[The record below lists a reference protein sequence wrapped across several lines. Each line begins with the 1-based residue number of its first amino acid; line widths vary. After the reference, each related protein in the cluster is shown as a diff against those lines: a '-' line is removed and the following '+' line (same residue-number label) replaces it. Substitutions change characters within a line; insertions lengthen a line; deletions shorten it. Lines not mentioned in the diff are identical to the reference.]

1 MTQKP
6 DIRPSS
12 PLQEAL
18 WWIQHRG
25 GRQDLMNLT
34 WRLRTGRLDPEVLA
48 VAWRHVVDRHEA
60 LRSAFER
67 RGENVV
73 RIVGPAPT
81 GTRPQEVVWERVPE
95 GREAESLLDDVAARL
110 HAVPFALDDAP
121 LARLTVVRVG
131 DLDELLVMAHHS
143 VLDGWGMQL
152 LLNDL
157 QSAYATV
164 RDEGAAALDREPVAA
179 TADGTAG
186 AGASARETAFW
197 TERLRGALPAALAA
211 VHSQAAPGSGAVL
224 RHTLSSRART
234 AVKAIARRV
243 GCTEFAVHLAA
254 VRTVLARGGAE
265 GLTALGTVVA
275 NRLSPADQRS
285 VDYRANTVLFAD
297 EVRPQDTFDEVV
309 GRARDGLWGSL
320 PYQHVTYPEV
330 FAGLAE
336 DDRASLGTVPPVLV
350 THHGAIGSGVVLGDG
365 PARLLPSPSTSAR
378 CQLLMG
384 VFDDGDESVLE
395 LEYDTC
401 ALDED
406 TVRTFLAD
414 VESVLALAA
423 DGGCRVGDL
432 RVSTRAT
439 ARPARTAGPGSAL
452 SGGAAAGAAEA
463 AGGVLAHWRRVF
475 GRPVGPDDD
484 FFDLGGHSLQVLE
497 LVALVERSTGSEL
510 DIVAWLE
517 EPTPA
522 RMERLT
528 APVREESTAYA
539 DGPATPA
546 AARTTVLRAGAPG
559 GRHLHLVHGAGV
571 GVLPYR
577 ELAGV
582 LPADWRITVAE
593 DDGVAPAAVA
603 DMARHYT
610 DRLLADGLPD
620 LLGGWSMGGLLAHG
634 IAAELRARGE
644 DCPPLLLLD
653 PPVPG
658 DVPEGGT
665 DGFARAALR
674 GAHSALRAPD
684 RIGLGPRE
692 DRAMETLAVLLSVA
706 TGDAV
711 GEALRAR
718 YALHT
723 RHVTA
728 MAAHHDARA
737 VDVPALLVAADLTDE
752 AVGRWQLFLTGATSV
767 RVPADHYSLLTG
779 AAVEQVARLATELLT
794 ARTAAR

>member
-18 WWIQHRG
+18 WWVQHRG

-34 WRLRTGRLDPEVLA
+34 WRLRTGRLDPEILTA
-48 VAWRHVVDRHEA
+48 AWRHVVDRHEA

-67 RGENVV
+67 RGESVV
-73 RIVGPAPT
+73 RIVTPAPT
-81 GTRPQEVVWERVPE
+81 DTRPQEVAWERAPADR
-95 GREAESLLDDVAARL
+95 GAESLLDDMAARL
-110 HAVPFALDDAP
+110 HAVPFDLHDAP
-121 LARLTVVRVG
+121 LIRLMVVRAG
-131 DLDELLVMAHHS
+131 DLDELLVTAHHS
-143 VLDGWGMQL
+143 VIDGWGMQL
-152 LLNDL
+152 LLDDL
-157 QSAYATV
+157 RSSYATV
-164 RDEGAAALDREPVAA
+164 RDEGAAALDRAPGPVLA
-179 TADGTAG
+179 GTARPG
-186 AGASARETAFW
+186 ALPRETAYW
-197 TERLRGALPAALAA
+197 TERLRGALPAALAP
-211 VHSQAAPGSGAVL
+211 VRSSAATGSGAVL
-224 RHTLSSRART
+224 RHTLSAGART
-234 AVKAIARRV
+234 AVKAIGRRV

-275 NRLSPADQRS
+275 NRLTPADQRS
-285 VDYRANTVLFAD
+285 VDYRANTVLLAD
-297 EVRPQDTFDEVV
+297 EIRPQDTFDEVV
-309 GRARDGLWGSL
+309 GRARDGLWESL

-330 FAGLAE
+330 FAALAE
-336 DDRASLGTVPPVLV
+336 DDRAALGTVPPVLV
-350 THHGAIGSGVVLGDG
+350 THHGAIGSGVVLGDE

-401 ALDED
+401 ALDEGA
-406 TVRTFLAD
+406 VRTFLAD
-414 VESVLALAA
+414 VESVLVGTA
-423 DGGCRVGDL
+423 DGARSVGDL
-432 RVSTRAT
+432 HVSTRAT
-439 ARPARTAGPGSAL
+439 ARPARAAGSAAVR
-452 SGGAAAGAAEA
+452 SEGDGAEA
-463 AGGVLAHWRRVF
+463 AGTVLAHWQRVF

-497 LVALVERSTGSEL
+497 LVALVEKSTGSEL
-510 DIVAWLE
+510 DVTAWLE

-528 APVREESTAYA
+528 RPVSQEGAAY
-539 DGPATPA
+539 DEGSATPG
-546 AARTTVLRAGAPG
+546 AARATVLRPGTPG
-559 GRHLHLVHGAGV
+559 GQHLHLVHGAGV

-577 ELAGV
+577 ELAAA

-593 DDGVAPAAVA
+593 DDGVAPAGVG

-610 DRLLADGLPD
+610 DRLLTDGVPD

-644 DCPPLLLLD
+644 HCPPLLLLD

-658 DVPEGGT
+658 DVPEGGP

-674 GAHSALRAPD
+674 GAHSALPAPD

-692 DRAMETLAVLLSVA
+692 DRAMETLAVLLSLA
-706 TGDAV
+706 TGEAV

-718 YALHT
+718 YALHA
-723 RHVTA
+723 RHVAA
-728 MAAHHDARA
+728 MAAHQDAHV

-752 AVGRWQLFLTGATSV
+752 AVGRWRLLLPDATSV

-779 AAVEQVARLATELLT
+779 AAARQVARLATRMLT
-794 ARTAAR
+794 AGIAVS